1 MNVVQAVHTYVRFLI
16 KHWFIVVKFY
26 ESQFEKWQKCD
37 KRDFKK
43 YFQVDRNVS
52 EKSDDAPQN
61 PSW

>member
-1 MNVVQAVHTYVRFLI
+1 MNGVQAVNTYVRFLI